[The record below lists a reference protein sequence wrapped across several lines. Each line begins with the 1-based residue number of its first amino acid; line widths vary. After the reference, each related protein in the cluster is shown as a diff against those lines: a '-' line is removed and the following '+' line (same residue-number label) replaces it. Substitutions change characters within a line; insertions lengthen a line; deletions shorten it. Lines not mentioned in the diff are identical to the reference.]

1 MSTVGAPKQDET
13 PSPRHVAI
21 IMDGNR
27 RWAKAR
33 ALPRA
38 LGHRE
43 GVRAV
48 REIVRAASDLRIQ
61 ILTLY
66 SFSSENW
73 KRPPEEI
80 EYLMG
85 LLRWYLREDL
95 AELHQNGVKIR
106 IIGSRAEVAPDIVD
120 MIAEAEALTKNN
132 DKLLLIIAF
141 NYGGQ
146 DEIVKA
152 AREIAEDVAQGKLK
166 PSEITKET
174 IAGRLE
180 TSGLPDPDL
189 IIRTSGEKRLS
200 NFLIWQSAYAEFM
213 FVDTFWPDFTKQH
226 LEEAIAE
233 YRRRERRYGAN

>member
-48 REIVRAASDLRIQ
+48 REIVRAAGELGIE

-73 KRPPEEI
+73 KRPPEEV

-95 AELHQNGVKIR
+95 AELHQNGARVR
-106 IIGSRAEVAPDIVD
+106 VIGSRAEVAPDIVE
-120 MIAEAEALTKNN
+120 MIAEAEALTKDNR
-132 DKLLLIIAF
+132 KLQLMIAF

-152 AREIAEDVAQGKLK
+152 AREIAEDVAAGKLK
-166 PSEITKET
+166 PADITKET
-174 IAGRLE
+174 IAARLE

-200 NFLIWQSAYAEFM
+200 NFLIWQSAYSEFM
-213 FVDTFWPDFTKQH
+213 FVDTFWPDFTKENLQ
-226 LEEAIAE
+226 EAIAE

>member
-1 MSTVGAPKQDET
+1 MSTVGAPKADET
-13 PSPRHVAI
+13 LGPRHVAI

-33 ALPRA
+33 ALPRT

-48 REIVRAASDLRIQ
+48 REIVRAAGDLKIEV
-61 ILTLY
+61 LTLY

-73 KRPPEEI
+73 KRPPEEV

-95 AELHQNGVKIR
+95 SELHQNGVR
-106 IIGSRAEVAPDIVD
+106 VRVIGSRSGVAPDIVE
-120 MIAEAEALTKNN
+120 MIAEAEALTRNN
-132 DKLLLIIAF
+132 ENLQLIIAF

-146 DEIVKA
+146 DEIVAA
-152 AREIAEDVAQGKLK
+152 ARAIAEDVAQGKLD
-166 PSEITKET
+166 PSHITKET
-174 IAGRLE
+174 IEERLE

-200 NFLIWQSAYAEFM
+200 NFLIWQSAYSEFM
-213 FVDTFWPDFTKQH
+213 FVETFWPDFTKQN

>member
-1 MSTVGAPKQDET
+1 
-13 PSPRHVAI
+13 VAI

-48 REIVRAASDLRIQ
+48 RDIVRAAADLQIQ

-95 AELHQNGVKIR
+95 AELHRNGVKVR
-106 IIGSRAEVAPDIVD
+106 VIGSRANVAPDIVD
-120 MIAEAEALTKNN
+120 MIAEAEALTQNN
-132 DKLLLIIAF
+132 EKLLLIIAF

-146 DEIVKA
+146 DEIVNA
-152 AREIAEDVAQGKLK
+152 TRQIAEDVAAGNLK
-166 PSEITKET
+166 PAEITKET
-174 IAGRLE
+174 IAARLE

-200 NFLIWQSAYAEFM
+200 NFLIWQSAYSEFM
-213 FVDTFWPDFTKQH
+213 FVDTFWPDFTKQN

>member
-1 MSTVGAPKQDET
+1 MSTVGAPKRDET
-13 PSPRHVAI
+13 ASPRHVAI

-48 REIVRAASDLRIQ
+48 REIVRAAGDLGIKV
-61 ILTLY
+61 LTLY

-73 KRPPEEI
+73 NRPPEEV
-80 EYLMG
+80 EYLMS

-95 AELHQNGVKIR
+95 AELHENGVRIR
-106 IIGSRAEVAPDIVD
+106 VIGSRTKVAPDIVD
-120 MIAEAEALTKNN
+120 MISEAEALTKSN
-132 DKLLLIIAF
+132 DKLLLVIAF

-152 AREIAEDVAQGKLK
+152 TRGIAEDVAAGKLK
-166 PSEITKET
+166 PGDITKET
-174 IAGRLE
+174 IAERLE
-180 TSGLPDPDL
+180 TSGVPDPDL

-200 NFLIWQSAYAEFM
+200 NFLIWQSAYAEFI
-213 FVDTFWPDFTKQH
+213 FVETFWPDFTKKD

-233 YRRRERRYGAN
+233 YGRRERRYGAN

>member
-1 MSTVGAPKQDET
+1 MSTAGKPKSDET

-48 REIVRAASDLRIQ
+48 REIVRAASDLRIEV
-61 ILTLY
+61 LTLY

-73 KRPPEEI
+73 NRPADEVES
-80 EYLMG
+80 LMG

-95 AELHQNGVKIR
+95 AELHKSGVKIR
-106 IIGSRAEVAPDIVD
+106 VIGSRAKVAPDIVK
-120 MIAEAEALTKNN
+120 MIAEAEELTKGNA
-132 DKLLLIIAF
+132 KLQLIIAF

-152 AREIAEDVAQGKLK
+152 AREIAEDVAAGKLAA
-166 PSEITKET
+166 SDITKES
-174 IAGRLE
+174 IASRLE

-189 IIRTSGEKRLS
+189 VIRTSGEKRLS

-213 FVDTFWPDFTKQH
+213 FVDTFWPDFTKKD